1 MINNLIR
8 KKIFNYLLIYIL
20 FITIFI
26 SCSVILSQN
35 IKNVYYNV
43 NIIIIISL
51 IIFII
56 LSFYYL
62 INMNVKSSIIKK
74 YENDYSKDKII
85 LYKHEKSQ
93 PININIPI
101 KNKIHDPVKVHVP
114 IPIIIYKHDI
124 EKTKPSVKCNYNGN
138 IDNNDNPE
146 VLIPLENEN
155 LDENDDSFNYYE

>member
-8 KKIFNYLLIYIL
+8 KKFFNYLLIYIL

-74 YENDYSKDKII
+74 YENDYLKDKII
-85 LYKHEKSQ
+85 LYKHEKSH

-101 KNKIHDPVKVHVP
+101 KNSLPTILLK
-114 IPIIIYKHDI
+114 
-124 EKTKPSVKCNYNGN
+124 
-138 IDNNDNPE
+138 
-146 VLIPLENEN
+146 LL
-155 LDENDDSFNYYE
+155 